1 MTTYDFLNKV
11 KDNDLLSS
19 KTVKVKKHWWDK
31 APTTHSIGS
40 ANFIDNDL
48 VFHVSEYGDLKINK
62 IIESIE
68 EKQENG
74 MVRVGSFKIHYIQPT
89 FDGFNLVIHK
99 KSQKKNKSGIFNWFF
114 GFAS

>member
-1 MTTYDFLNKV
+1 MTTHDFLNKV
-11 KDNDLLSS
+11 KNHDLLSS
-19 KTVKVKKHWWDK
+19 KKVKVKKHWWDK
-31 APTTHSIGS
+31 APSLHPIGS
-40 ANFIDNDL
+40 ANFIGNDL
-48 VFHVSEYGDLKINK
+48 VFHVSEYGELKMDK

-89 FDGFNLVIHK
+89 FEGFNLVIHK
-99 KSQKKNKSGIFNWFF
+99 NAQETNKNSIFNWFF